1 MFENEKFDEILAV
14 LRRGDTILFP
24 TDTVWGIGC
33 DATNEEAVA
42 KINTIKQRPSG
53 KGYVLLADSI
63 DMVRDFVDHVH
74 PRIETLLSFH
84 QRPVSIVYDK
94 GVNLASDVLA
104 KDGSV
109 AIRVAQDAFC
119 RELIRQF
126 GKPLVATS
134 ANVNG
139 QKMPTSFGEIS
150 SDILEKV
157 DFVVKYKQDAKDL
170 NEPSV
175 IARMNEFEELDFIR
189 E

>member
-1 MFENEKFDEILAV
+1 MFENEKFDEILTI
-14 LRRGDTILFP
+14 LRQGGSILFP

-42 KINTIKQRPSG
+42 KLADLKQRPSG
-53 KGYVLLADSI
+53 KGFVLLADSI
-63 DMVRDFVDHVH
+63 DMVKRFVDHVH

-84 QRPVSIVYDK
+84 HRPVSIVYDK
-94 GVNLASDVLA
+94 GINLAKNTLA

-119 RELIRQF
+119 RELIKQF
-126 GKPLVATS
+126 GKPIVATS
-134 ANVNG
+134 ANIGG
-139 QKMPTSFGEIS
+139 QKMPTNFGEIS

-175 IARMNEFEELDFIR
+175 IARMNEYEELDFIR